1 MKKFKIFVYSGEPR
15 LGALPCSEHRV
26 IAKSGSHASKVTMDH
41 LGRFPWKVIDA
52 LDEGDVPN
60 ETMARIF

>member
-26 IAKSGSHASKVTMDH
+26 IAEIRIACEQGDHGS
-41 LGRFPWKVIDA
+41 PWTVPM
-52 LDEGDVPN
+52 EGD
-60 ETMARIF
+60 